1 MAFLAFCGKSAPES
15 WHPEKAKIG
24 ALSALSMIK
33 VFSN

>member
-15 WHPEKAKIG
+15 WHSEKAKIG

>member
-1 MAFLAFCGKSAPES
+1 MAFLAFCRKSVPES

-33 VFSN
+33 IFSN